1 MIDKPM
7 SNLSF
12 KFMAFFFK
20 FRDLFTSPV
29 KILEQ
34 IGIGPGWNVLDYGCG
49 SGSYSIPAA
58 QLVRPTGKVYAADIH
73 PLAINEIQKKASMKG
88 LGNVHTI
95 LTDSNT
101 KLPNA
106 SIDLVLLFY
115 VLHDFKDPNAILSE
129 LDRALKT
136 RGLLAIIDHKFNKD
150 KIVFTISQATKD
162 LKLRETGNGKKRK
175 TMLIFSKEP

>member
-1 MIDKPM
+1 MIDRPM
-7 SNLSF
+7 NNLSF
-12 KFMAFFFK
+12 KFMAFFLK

-34 IGIGPGWNVLDYGCG
+34 TGIGPGWSVLDYGCG

-58 QLVRPTGKVYAADIH
+58 QLVGLTGKVYAADIH

-88 LGNVHTI
+88 LSNVYAI

-101 KLPNA
+101 KLPDA

-115 VLHDFKDPNAILSE
+115 VLHDFKAPNVILTE
-129 LDRALKT
+129 LDRVLKT
-136 RGLLAIIDHKFNKD
+136 RGLLAIIDHKLDKD
-150 KIVFTISQATKD
+150 KVESTINQAIKD
-162 LKLRETGNGKKRK
+162 LKLRETGNCKKRK
-175 TMLIFSKEP
+175 TMLIFSKEL